1 MRNMEDP
8 DKTIEEA
15 DEKMGKETLIAD
27 LDKGIDAMEAERMYA
42 VDEAFRMIRE
52 RLDEES

>member
-8 DKTIEEA
+8 DKTTEEA
-15 DEKMGKETLIAD
+15 DEKMGKETLFSD
-27 LDKGIDAMEAERMYA
+27 LDKGIDAMEAERMYT